1 MRLYICIYINI
12 SYLLC
17 PFICQWIFRLLPSL
31 ATVNNASINTGVH
44 TSFLITVFVFLG
56 KIPRSGI
63 AGSYGSFIFYFLRNP
78 HTVFH
83 RGCTNLSVHQ
93 QYMRVLFSPHPCQH
107 LLFTVFFIIAILTG
121 VRWYL
126 IVVLICISLMI
137 CDAEHL
143 LMCLLAICMSSLE
156 KCLFRS
162 SIHFLMGLF
171 VFLMFNCMSSLY
183 FGY

>member
-1 MRLYICIYINI
+1 MNKIPHFIH
-12 SYLLC
+12 
-17 PFICQWIFRLLPSL
+17 PFFSWWAVRLLSLL

-63 AGSYGSFIFYFLRNP
+63 AGSYGSFIFYFLRNL

-107 LLFTVFFIIAILTG
+107 LLFAVFLIIAILTG

-143 LMCLLAICMSSLE
+143 FYVPYSHLY
-156 KCLFRS
+156 
-162 SIHFLMGLF
+162 
-171 VFLMFNCMSSLY
+171 VFFGKMFIQVLY
-183 FGY
+183 TFFNGAVCFFDVQLYEPLVYIGY